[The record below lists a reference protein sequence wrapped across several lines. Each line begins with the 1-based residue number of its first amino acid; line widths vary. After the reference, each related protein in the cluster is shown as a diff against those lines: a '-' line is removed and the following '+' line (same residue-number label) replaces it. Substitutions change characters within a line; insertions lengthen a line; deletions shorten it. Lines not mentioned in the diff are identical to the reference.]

1 MTDRTALCSYLHLT
15 SKIRFFEH
23 FSTSVFS
30 QTSRASIKQTTDTKL
45 IWREVHN
52 VDLNKHNMIETLTRR
67 LLPTWHVSFLCGL
80 FLTVKNTFS
89 LSYRWLL
96 SSSLFPLRLLHHQ
109 SVWWNPLL
117 TRSSLSFFKV
127 APKNG
132 FHLLFLGLGLAF
144 LPAGDDCK
152 RRTSYF

>member
-1 MTDRTALCSYLHLT
+1 MSLKKKYNTMTDRTALCSYLHLT
-15 SKIRFFEH
+15 SKIQFFEH

-67 LLPTWHVSFLCGL
+67 LLTTWHVSFLCGL
-80 FLTVKNTFS
+80 FLTVKNTFPGGRLVP

-96 SSSLFPLRLLHHQ
+96 SSSLSDCYTTSPSDETLSSPGRHSHSSKLHQ
-109 SVWWNPLL
+109 KMVFI
-117 TRSSLSFFKV
+117 SFF
-127 APKNG
+127 
-132 FHLLFLGLGLAF
+132 
-144 LPAGDDCK
+144 
-152 RRTSYF
+152 

>member
-67 LLPTWHVSFLCGL
+67 LLT
-80 FLTVKNTFS
+80 T
-89 LSYRWLL
+89 
-96 SSSLFPLRLLHHQ
+96 
-109 SVWWNPLL
+109 
-117 TRSSLSFFKV
+117 
-127 APKNG
+127 
-132 FHLLFLGLGLAF
+132 
-144 LPAGDDCK
+144 
-152 RRTSYF
+152 